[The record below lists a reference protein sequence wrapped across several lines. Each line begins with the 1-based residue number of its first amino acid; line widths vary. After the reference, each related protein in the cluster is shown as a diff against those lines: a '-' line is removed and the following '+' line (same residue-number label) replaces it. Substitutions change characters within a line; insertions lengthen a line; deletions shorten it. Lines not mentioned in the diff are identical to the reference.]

1 MPKATG
7 GNIHIPPREKP
18 TSDDGYFSVITK
30 AVFQAGFSWK
40 VVHDKWPGFEA
51 AFDGFSVARVADYD
65 ERDIERLT
73 ADAGIIRNG
82 RKIEGTLHNA
92 RVMRD
97 LSAQHG
103 SFHSYLRSLDGL
115 PYPERSNTLAK
126 QFKWLGKTGT
136 YFFLWSVAEDV
147 PDWEER

>member
-1 MPKATG
+1 MPKATDD
-7 GNIHIPPREKP
+7 NIHIPPQEKP
-18 TSDDGYFSVITK
+18 TSDDGYFSIITK

-40 VVHDKWPGFEA
+40 VVHDKWPGFET
-51 AFDGFSVARVADYD
+51 AFDNFSVAKVAAYD
-65 ERDIERLT
+65 DRDIERLVS
-73 ADAGIIRNG
+73 DESIIRNG

-115 PYPERSNTLAK
+115 SYPERSSTLTK